1 MVFLSFWRS
10 IKKIASVLVL
20 VMLLNTVFAAI
31 TVSALP
37 AHSELQQIQDE
48 LNLTES
54 DIQELLLF
62 IQEHSSSIEEAIEV
76 DENLKANIEQYNEY
90 SKEFAMILAFADIA
104 TSQTSTVSH
113 LSDSSIPSEIS
124 PAIWPIVWAVVA
136 AIIKAAVKKKMGKK
150 IVQQIGRQ
158 FDDKVWP
165 QIEPGIKR
173 EYEIHGYTRSV
184 GPEDA
189 AQANGIKQ
197 GEHIISLYGQNG
209 SEYLR
214 LHVYTSDSRN
224 HTRWH
229 YHTKDNW
236 PDHKGNVD
244 LYHNS
249 LPKWGSE

>member
-1 MVFLSFWRS
+1 MSFWRS
-10 IKKIASVLVL
+10 IKKLASVLVL

-54 DIQELLLF
+54 EIQELLLF

-150 IVQQIGRQ
+150 IQKQIGDK
-158 FDDKVWP
+158 FDRDVWP
-165 QIEPGIKR
+165 QIEPGIKAQ
-173 EYEIHGYTRSV
+173 YERYGYTRNK
-184 GPEDA
+184 GPEA
-189 AQANGIKQ
+189 PSQPNGINQ
-197 GEHIISLYGQNG
+197 GEHIISLFGQDG
-209 SEYLR
+209 IEYLR
-214 LHVYTSDSRN
+214 LDVFTSQSRN

-229 YHTKDNW
+229 FHTKDNW

>member
-1 MVFLSFWRS
+1 MSFWRS

-150 IVQQIGRQ
+150 L
-158 FDDKVWP
+158 FNK
-165 QIEPGIKR
+165 
-173 EYEIHGYTRSV
+173 
-184 GPEDA
+184 
-189 AQANGIKQ
+189 
-197 GEHIISLYGQNG
+197 
-209 SEYLR
+209 
-214 LHVYTSDSRN
+214 
-224 HTRWH
+224 
-229 YHTKDNW
+229 
-236 PDHKGNVD
+236 
-244 LYHNS
+244 
-249 LPKWGSE
+249 

>member
-1 MVFLSFWRS
+1 MVYLSFWRS

-20 VMLLNTVFAAI
+20 VMLLNTAFAAI

-37 AHSELQQIQDE
+37 THNELQQIQDE

-54 DIQELLLF
+54 EIQELLLF
-62 IQEHSSSIEEAIEV
+62 IQENSTSIEEAIEA
-76 DENLKANIEQYNEY
+76 DDNLRAKIDQYNEY
-90 SKEFAMILAFADIA
+90 SRKFAMILAFADIA
-104 TSQTSTVSH
+104 SSQTSTISH
-113 LSDSSIPSEIS
+113 LSDSNIQSEIS
-124 PAIWPIVWAVVA
+124 PAVWPIVWAVVS

-158 FDDKVWP
+158 FDEVVWP
-165 QIEPGIKR
+165 KIEPGIKR
-173 EYEIHGYTRSV
+173 EYEINGYSRNV
-184 GPEDA
+184 GPESA
-189 AQANGIKQ
+189 TEANGIRQ

-209 SEYLR
+209 KEYLR
-214 LHVYTSDSRN
+214 LDVYTSQSRN

-229 YHTKDNW
+229 YHTKDDW
-236 PDHKGNVD
+236 KDHKGNVD

>member
-1 MVFLSFWRS
+1 MSFWRS

-54 DIQELLLF
+54 EIQELLLF

-90 SKEFAMILAFADIA
+90 SKEFAMILAFADISS
-104 TSQTSTVSH
+104 TETSTISH
-113 LSDSSIPSEIS
+113 LSDSSIQSEIS

-150 IVQQIGRQ
+150 IQQQIGKQ
-158 FDDKVWP
+158 FDEIVWP
-165 QIEPGIKR
+165 RLEPGIKAH
-173 EYEIHGYTRSV
+173 YERYGYTKNK
-184 GPEDA
+184 GPEKPS
-189 AQANGIKQ
+189 QPNGIDQ
-197 GEHIISLYGQNG
+197 GEPIIHLFGQDG
-209 SEYLR
+209 KEYLR
-214 LHVYTSDSRN
+214 LDVFTSQSRN

-229 YHTKDNW
+229 YHTKDDW
-236 PDHKGNVD
+236 DDHKGNID

>member
-1 MVFLSFWRS
+1 MSFWRS

-54 DIQELLLF
+54 EIQELLLF

-104 TSQTSTVSH
+104 NSQTSTVSH

-124 PAIWPIVWAVVA
+124 PAIWPIVWAVVS

-150 IVQQIGRQ
+150 L
-158 FDDKVWP
+158 FNK
-165 QIEPGIKR
+165 
-173 EYEIHGYTRSV
+173 
-184 GPEDA
+184 
-189 AQANGIKQ
+189 
-197 GEHIISLYGQNG
+197 
-209 SEYLR
+209 
-214 LHVYTSDSRN
+214 
-224 HTRWH
+224 
-229 YHTKDNW
+229 
-236 PDHKGNVD
+236 
-244 LYHNS
+244 
-249 LPKWGSE
+249 